1 MPIESLNL
9 LNNYSILPSLT
20 TTGRVLNDYPAPTVA
35 EEQQMP
41 FADLLT
47 QAMGDTVAS
56 DYESKTLGIDL
67 LLGGEADLHSI
78 PIAQQKAEIL
88 LNLTVQ
94 IRNKM
99 VESYQEIMRM
109 QV

>member
-1 MPIESLNL
+1 MPIEALNL
-9 LNNYSILPSLT
+9 YNNYAILPSLT
-20 TTGRVLNDYPAPTVA
+20 TTGRVQNAYPSATL
-35 EEQQMP
+35 EQEQQTP

-47 QAMGDTVAS
+47 EAIGDTVAS
-56 DYESKTLGIDL
+56 DYESKMLGIDL
-67 LLGGEADLHSI
+67 MLGGEADLHSI

>member
-1 MPIESLNL
+1 VPIDG
-9 LNNYSILPSLT
+9 LNNNYAILPSLT
-20 TTGRVLNDYPAPTVA
+20 TTGRVQNTFPYPTM
-35 EEQQMP
+35 EEDRQTP
-41 FADLLT
+41 FADLLS

-78 PIAQQKAEIL
+78 PIAQQKADIL

>member
-1 MPIESLNL
+1 MAIDALSLF
-9 LNNYSILPSLT
+9 NNTSILPSLT
-20 TTGRVLNDYPAPTVA
+20 TTGRVTNTYPYPTAA
-35 EEQQMP
+35 EEAQTP

-47 QAMGDTVAS
+47 QAMGDTVSS
-56 DYESKTLGIDL
+56 DLDSKLLGIDL

-78 PIAQQKAEIL
+78 PIAQQKAEML